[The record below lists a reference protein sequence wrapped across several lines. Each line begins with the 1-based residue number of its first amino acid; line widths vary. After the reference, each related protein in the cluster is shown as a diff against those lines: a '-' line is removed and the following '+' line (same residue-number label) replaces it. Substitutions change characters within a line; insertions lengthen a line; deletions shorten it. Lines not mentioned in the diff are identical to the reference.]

1 MPLATVNFQKTER
14 FDLKSCPE
22 GFVELRRMSYGEK
35 LSRQQ
40 MAMEM
45 AMREGGKGQADD
57 MVLKMTQL
65 RVVEFEFR
73 NCIVDH
79 NLDDEAGQKLDF
91 KKPAAVHSLHP
102 QIGDEINELIDKMNT
117 FEESEEAKN

>member
-1 MPLATVNFQKTER
+1 MPQATVNFQATER

-65 RVVEFEFR
+65 KVVEFEFA

-79 NLDDEAGQKLDF
+79 NLTDEADQRLDF
-91 KKPAAVHSLHP
+91 KKPKSVHSLHP

>member
-1 MPLATVNFQKTER
+1 MPQATINFQKTER
-14 FDLKSCPE
+14 HDLKSCPE

-45 AMREGGKGQADD
+45 AMREGAKGQADD
-57 MVLKMTQL
+57 MVHKVTQTK
-65 RVVEFEFR
+65 VIEFEFA

-79 NLDDEAGQKLDF
+79 NLTDEADQQLDF
-91 KKPAAVHSLHP
+91 KKPQSVHSLHP
-102 QIGDEINELIDKMNT
+102 QIGEEISLLIDKMNT
-117 FEESEEAKN
+117 FEETDEAKN

>member
-1 MPLATVNFQKTER
+1 MPQATINFQKTER

-45 AMREGGKGQADD
+45 AMREGGKGEVDD
-57 MVLKMTQL
+57 MVLKMTQT
-65 RVVEFEFR
+65 RVVEFEFA
-73 NCIVDH
+73 NCVVDH
-79 NLDDEAGQKLDF
+79 NLEDEAGQKLNF
-91 KKPAAVHSLHP
+91 KTPKAVHSLHP
-102 QIGDEINELIDKMNT
+102 QIGDEINGLIDKMNT
-117 FEESEEAKN
+117 FEETEEAKN

>member
-1 MPLATVNFQKTER
+1 
-14 FDLKSCPE
+14 
-22 GFVELRRMSYGEK
+22 
-35 LSRQQ
+35 